1 MAGVGF
7 QGFITGQ
14 LWVAPC
20 QRYTHALGEERCRGG
35 RCARAERRIRG
46 RCTLTSAGARVQAVR
61 EARPDD
67 EVTAAVAVNNSVA
80 ERAADADEAA
90 PRKFFA
96 ELGKR
101 MEPLLDKV
109 RVPGTW
115 CPHPSKYLASL
126 ASAWYCCP
134 AVIHIECPG
143 GGKLCTT
150 DS

>member
-1 MAGVGF
+1 M
-7 QGFITGQ
+7 
-14 LWVAPC
+14 
-20 QRYTHALGEERCRGG
+20 
-35 RCARAERRIRG
+35 
-46 RCTLTSAGARVQAVR
+46 TSADAPVQAVR

-109 RVPGTW
+109 LTTPSAQTLFPSLLLSFARAWCRCWTW
-115 CPHPSKYLASL
+115 CQ
-126 ASAWYCCP
+126 
-134 AVIHIECPG
+134 AVLLPQT
-143 GGKLCTT
+143 L
-150 DS
+150 

>member
-1 MAGVGF
+1 M
-7 QGFITGQ
+7 
-14 LWVAPC
+14 
-20 QRYTHALGEERCRGG
+20 
-35 RCARAERRIRG
+35 
-46 RCTLTSAGARVQAVR
+46 TSAGALVQAVR

-80 ERAADADEAA
+80 EHAADADEAA

-115 CPHPSKYLASL
+115 YPHPSNIWR
-126 ASAWYCCP
+126 AWQ
-134 AVIHIECPG
+134 APG
-143 GGKLCTT
+143 TAAQP
-150 DS
+150 SFM